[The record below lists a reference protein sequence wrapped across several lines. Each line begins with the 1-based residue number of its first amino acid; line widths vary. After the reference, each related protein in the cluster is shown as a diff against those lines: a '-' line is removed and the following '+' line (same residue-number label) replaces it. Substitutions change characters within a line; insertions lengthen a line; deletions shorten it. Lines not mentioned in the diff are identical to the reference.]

1 MRYVRTQN
9 KYRRTRDPD
18 LYSHFS
24 EIEFIWKLVEKLM
37 LMLMFVKVRIQITP
51 QR

>member
-1 MRYVRTQN
+1 MRYVRSQN
-9 KYRRTRDPD
+9 KYRWTRDPD

-24 EIEFIWKLVEKLM
+24 EIGFIWKLVAKLM

>member
-1 MRYVRTQN
+1 MRYVMTQK

-24 EIEFIWKLVEKLM
+24 EIGFLWKLVEKLM